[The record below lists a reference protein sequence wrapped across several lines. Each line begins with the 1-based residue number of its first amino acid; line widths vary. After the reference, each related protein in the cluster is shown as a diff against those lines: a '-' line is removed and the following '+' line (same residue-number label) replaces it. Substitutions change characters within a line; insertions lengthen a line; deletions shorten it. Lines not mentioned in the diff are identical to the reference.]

1 VNVRGKGLVIVTG
14 CGHAGAVNIVRHA
27 QRLTG
32 VPRLHALLGGLHL
45 GGAFFTP
52 SIGPTV
58 HALTELAPDL
68 LVPGHCTGWRAQ
80 HALAAA
86 LPDSWAQIAGIQRR
100 MPATAESPAWAW
112 RRGLLAGLAGNRRQ
126 MPKRAGRSSMSSDAI
141 VILKADHKE
150 IRNLFREFRAA
161 GDKAVKKKSKIA
173 GRIIELLTVH
183 TYIENEV
190 MYPEVCALLPDLKDD
205 VLESYE
211 EHHVADV
218 LCMELAGMPAGA
230 ERFDAKASV
239 LIENVTHH
247 IEEEEQ
253 DWFPKVRAGLGR
265 KQLQELGAKLERA
278 REKAPR
284 SPAQPSALKKTVDA
298 IIP

>member
-1 VNVRGKGLVIVTG
+1 
-14 CGHAGAVNIVRHA
+14 
-27 QRLTG
+27 
-32 VPRLHALLGGLHL
+32 
-45 GGAFFTP
+45 
-52 SIGPTV
+52 
-58 HALTELAPDL
+58 
-68 LVPGHCTGWRAQ
+68 
-80 HALAAA
+80 
-86 LPDSWAQIAGIQRR
+86 
-100 MPATAESPAWAW
+100 
-112 RRGLLAGLAGNRRQ
+112 
-126 MPKRAGRSSMSSDAI
+126 MSSDAI
-141 VILKADHKE
+141 VVLKADHKE
-150 IRNLFREFRAA
+150 IRSLFRKFQGA
-161 GDKAVKKKSKIA
+161 GPRAVKEKAKIV
-173 GRIIELLTVH
+173 GQIIELLTVH

-190 MYPEVCALLPDLKDD
+190 MYPEVCALLPDLKED

-284 SPAQPSALKKTVDA
+284 SPGPAQCAEKDRRRHHPLTGSYACLSADGAAARVVPAHALPRGPHVLSLRPACPVICRGEDKSSHRGGRARAARVTAGDLTA
-298 IIP
+298 GA